1 MRETGFQLLYIVV
14 GFITVSLLVIEFL
27 FGISEFFGI
36 WFSGPAWFG
45 TNYPSRRRGYNTL
58 YPVISKYGYR
68 YKRTFRSM

>member
-36 WFSGPAWFG
+36 
-45 TNYPSRRRGYNTL
+45 
-58 YPVISKYGYR
+58 
-68 YKRTFRSM
+68 